1 MPEWDVVIIGGG
13 PAGLTA
19 GLYSARAGLKTL
31 LLEKMAA
38 GGQTTIT
45 SEVENY
51 PGFPKGISGPELG
64 QLMEEQ
70 AKNFGA
76 EIKYESV
83 EKLIINGDTKIV
95 KTTEAEYETYA
106 VILAMGAEPRKLGV
120 PGEEEFTGLGVSYCA
135 TCDGP
140 FYKGKHI
147 MVVGG
152 GDTAIEEALF
162 LTRFASKVTVVHR
175 RDELR
180 ATRILQKRAF
190 ENEKIEFIWDS
201 VVEEIKGKNTIE
213 EVIVR
218 NKKTKEKSKVLVNGV
233 FIAIGQKPLTDLVK
247 GQVEMDENGYIITNE
262 RMETNLSGV
271 FAVGDLRKKPL
282 RQVVT
287 AVADG
292 AIASVSAYNYIEQ
305 IKEKKSE

>member
-1 MPEWDVVIIGGG
+1 
-13 PAGLTA
+13 
-19 GLYSARAGLKTL
+19 
-31 LLEKMAA
+31 
-38 GGQTTIT
+38 
-45 SEVENY
+45 
-51 PGFPKGISGPELG
+51 
-64 QLMEEQ
+64 
-70 AKNFGA
+70 
-76 EIKYESV
+76 
-83 EKLIINGDTKIV
+83 
-95 KTTEAEYETYA
+95 
-106 VILAMGAEPRKLGV
+106 
-120 PGEEEFTGLGVSYCA
+120 
-135 TCDGP
+135 
-140 FYKGKHI
+140 

-180 ATRILQKRAF
+180 ATQILQKRAF

-233 FIAIGQKPLTDLVK
+233 FIAIGQKPLTDIVK

-262 RMETNLSGV
+262 RMETNLPGV
-271 FAVGDLRKKPL
+271 FAVGDLRQKPL

-305 IKEKKSE
+305 IREKKSGRA